1 MSSAPPCIKPS
12 PAIQQ
17 VPWPSEQTFLWVI
30 VIGSFA
36 MACLVA
42 LIPLVRHFDSPEP
55 AEIRVVLGR
64 SKRSSKRCANRAR
77 TNTLTRIRNRPEH
90 ESSTASTDSTR
101 EPPSIEKK
109 VHRPA
114 ISRHTT
120 HKNSSGS
127 NSQHAMKYMDSALS
141 QSPSFSRLGVNNN
154 ECPVLCEH
162 YAMSTSSL
170 SRIPSSQSDISC
182 RTKISS
188 YQDSGL
194 EQALHGTRGGQEA
207 LYIQRPSAKL
217 WSSIKG
223 MGLERANASH
233 FTNTKSNISK
243 MYYWMMKAA
252 VVA

>member
-30 VIGSFA
+30 VIGYFA

-162 YAMSTSSL
+162 YAMSTISL

-182 RTKISS
+182 ITEKSAPTKI
-188 YQDSGL
+188 QDSSMHCTELG
-194 EQALHGTRGGQEA
+194 EA
-207 LYIQRPSAKL
+207 RKL
-217 WSSIKG
+217 C
-223 MGLERANASH
+223 
-233 FTNTKSNISK
+233 ISK
-243 MYYWMMKAA
+243 GPQQSFGQVLKAWA
-252 VVA
+252 SREQMPATSPTPKATFRRCITG